1 MFSIDR
7 RPKRKGSEI
16 QKHRNATSSFFLPLR
31 SIRTMARHQPSPS
44 LLTWPPLLEGTA
56 RGTTPRRRGSCS
68 PPTPTMKS
76 PTRTAP
82 RSWPARLGRGRPRS
96 SRWAAAS
103 SRGRGGREREP
114 GREQLSLYSGKEKRK
129 KKRERSEFFF
139 FFFLSTSSFRPP
151 RHTRQKKSERLLL
164 APPSNCKSAFSPTSR
179 AIARAPDPLALLRK
193 RA

>member
-1 MFSIDR
+1 MERGKKGAPRFSLFSIDR

-139 FFFLSTSSFRPP
+139 FFFFVDLLFSTSSTHSP
-151 RHTRQKKSERLLL
+151 KKVREASFGTPIEL
-164 APPSNCKSAFSPTSR
+164 
-179 AIARAPDPLALLRK
+179 
-193 RA
+193 